1 MSDEAMAAKFDL
13 FNLHPD
19 LIAMVTSYLP
29 DKDKL
34 KLIDIFPH
42 LCHQIKSLEM
52 VAKND
57 EDLDTVIALIKRL
70 KNIKFLHL
78 SDWNG
83 FHGGDRIR
91 AAILASKR
99 RHIHNYHTYFWS
111 IDQKVEYLKRIIDW
125 DPNFDTNQ
133 LEPFNVEDVEH
144 LRQIGFH
151 TKVTYWAS
159 SNNFN
164 DWVTSCD

>member
-1 MSDEAMAAKFDL
+1 MSDQAIGAKVDFFD
-13 FNLHPD
+13 LHPD
-19 LIAMVTSYLP
+19 LISMVTSYLP

-34 KLIDIFPH
+34 KLIDMFPH
-42 LCHQIKSLEM
+42 VCHQIKTLEM
-52 VAKND
+52 LVLND
-57 EDLDTVIALIKRL
+57 QDLDTAIALIKRL
-70 KNIKFLHL
+70 TNIKFLYL
-78 SDWNG
+78 SEWHG
-83 FHGGDRIR
+83 FHGSDRIR

-111 IDQKVEYLKRIIDW
+111 IEEKIEYLKQIIDW
-125 DPNFDTNQ
+125 DPNFNTNQ

-144 LRQIGFH
+144 LRQIGLH